1 MVWQIIQSILVYGWM
16 FLALA
21 FLFLIWRH
29 GAQHTQQLEQAQI
42 KAALESSKA
51 AHEAAEAAC
60 ILACK
65 VKIIE
70 EDHR

>member
-1 MVWQIIQSILVYGWM
+1 MWQIIQAILVYSWM
-16 FLALA
+16 FLALV
-21 FLFLIWRH
+21 FLFLIWQR
-29 GAQHTQQLEQAQI
+29 GAQHTRRLEQAQI
-42 KAALESSKA
+42 KAALEASQA

-70 EDHR
+70 EERE